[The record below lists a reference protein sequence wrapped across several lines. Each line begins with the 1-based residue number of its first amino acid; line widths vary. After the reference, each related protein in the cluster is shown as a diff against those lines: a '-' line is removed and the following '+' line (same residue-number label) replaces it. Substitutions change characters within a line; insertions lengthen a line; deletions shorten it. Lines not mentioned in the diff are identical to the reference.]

1 MLFNSRGGRLAPVT
15 LHVTV
20 SLALAFAAPVM
31 AQFLTRVDSYV
42 EGDFQNPLTI
52 DGLDFAWASAV
63 SPDGKSVYVC
73 SGVANIGSTD
83 DNAVATFSRTA
94 ATGELTWVEVDF
106 DDQDGGTGDGLFSCR
121 DVVVS
126 GDNKFVYTAGSSDH
140 KIGRFSRNLTTGA
153 LTFGAAVTDGS
164 GGVDGIRGVEDLA
177 LSPGGE
183 HLYAAGRADDA
194 IAVFSRNPTT
204 GALTFVEAEFNGL
217 GVDDSLDRPLAVD
230 VSPDGK
236 HVYSAA
242 GSNAN
247 FTGSDA
253 VAAFSRDTGTGALTF
268 LDAYFEGQIQG
279 ANTIDG
285 IDQVS
290 DVKVSPDGKHVY
302 AVSDVDEI
310 GGATGNG
317 NDWIAIFSRDNNS
330 MSANFGKL
338 TWLARIAGFRICT
351 SFFGVD
357 AESFL
362 TISADGLRV
371 YVVKNWADNGVAV
384 FERDPTTGLLTF
396 LNGRCEFDPDEIF
409 LSLPRRIALSPDDV
423 HLYAI
428 GNASDAV
435 VAFRVCSPTGDGNDV
450 VLPNQAVSSQQTELA
465 CKSLTAADYDV
476 GVGGDVMFIAPEI
489 RLQNGF
495 AVTGLF
501 TALNP

>member
-1 MLFNSRGGRLAPVT
+1 MNGSSFGFRCRLSVT
-15 LHVTV
+15 LAA
-20 SLALAFAAPVM
+20 ALAAPLP
-31 AQFLTRVDSYV
+31 AQFLTLIDSYV

-52 DGLDFAWASAV
+52 DGLDFAWAAAV

-73 SGVANIGSTD
+73 SGVANISGGGSD
-83 DNAVATFSRTA
+83 DNAVATFSRAA

-106 DDQDGGTGDGLFSCR
+106 DDQDGGSADGLFSCR
-121 DVVVS
+121 DAVVS

-153 LTFGAAVTDGS
+153 LTFGAAVVDGS

-177 LSPGGE
+177 LSPDGK

-194 IAVFSRNPTT
+194 IAAFSRNAAT

-217 GVDDSLDRPLAVD
+217 AVDSSLDRPLAVD

-236 HVYSAA
+236 HVYSAS

-247 FTGSDA
+247 FIGSDA
-253 VAAFSRDTGTGALTF
+253 VAAFSRDASTGALTF
-268 LDAYFEGQIQG
+268 LEAYFEGQAQG
-279 ANTIDG
+279 INTIDG
-285 IDQVS
+285 LDQVS

-302 AVSDVDEI
+302 AASEVDTI

-317 NDWIAIFSRDNNS
+317 NDWIAIFSRNS
-330 MSANFGKL
+330 NAVSPDFGKL

-351 SFFGVD
+351 SPFGAD

-362 TISADGLRV
+362 TISPDGLRV

-396 LNGRCEFDPDEIF
+396 INGRCELDPDEIF
-409 LSLPRRIALSPDDV
+409 LSLPRKIALSPDAT

-428 GNASDAV
+428 GNAGNAA
-435 VAFRVCSPTGDGNDV
+435 VAFRVCSPTVDGTDR
-450 VLPNQAVSSQQTELA
+450 VLPDQVVSTQKTELA
-465 CKSLTAADYDV
+465 CDSLTAADYDV
-476 GVGGDVMFIAPEI
+476 VAGGDVMFMAPEI
-489 RLQNGF
+489 ILENGF
-495 AVTGLF
+495 EVDGGLFAAVT
-501 TALNP
+501 P